1 MTDASVPDVAAR
13 MYRNGWMRGT
23 SGNISRRVERDPL
36 VIEVSASGVA
46 KDRLEPEHAL
56 RVDGEGVL
64 LPGQDG
70 IPSAEARV
78 HAAIAREAD
87 AGGVVHVHLH
97 SSVLAAAIRPEGIP
111 LAHIEQLKGLGL
123 TADERI
129 VVPVVPNSQDMA
141 ELSDWILQKMNPR
154 IPAVIVAGH
163 GVYVWGRDLEEAA
176 QRTESLDWLLHLSVE
191 CHRLGITS
199 MS

>member
-1 MTDASVPDVAAR
+1 MNEATVHDVAAR

-46 KDRLEPEHAL
+46 KDRLGPEDAL
-56 RVDGEGVL
+56 RVDAVGLL
-64 LPGQDG
+64 LPGQSG
-70 IPSAEARV
+70 TPSAEARV
-78 HAAIAREAD
+78 HAAIAQEAD

-97 SSVLAAAIRPEGIP
+97 SSVLAAALSPGGVP
-111 LAHIEQLKGLGL
+111 LAHIEQLKGLGVP
-123 TADERI
+123 ADERV

-141 ELSDWILQKMNPR
+141 ELSGWILGSLDPR

-163 GVYVWGRDLEEAA
+163 GAYVWGQDLEEAA
-176 QRTESLDWLLHLSVE
+176 QRTESLDWLLHLNVE